1 MARLNNQRR
10 SWFSVTMCHPKKIN
24 PTLRFLANRSHTF
37 HHLWFDLL
45 EGQSP
50 CMFYSYPLVNIQK
63 TMEITM
69 LNGKIHYFD
78 WVMFNS
84 YVTNYQ
90 RVIFKKIGWLNLPYS
105 IIYIYIIILNMIFH
119 WINISI
125 RYQLTYIGTWKF
137 SRFSSHRIG
146 LWEKLQES
154 PIFGGKNHGF
164 L

>member
-105 IIYIYIIILNMIFH
+105 IIYIYDYIKYDFSLNQYIYP
-119 WINISI
+119 ISVNLYWHMKI
-125 RYQLTYIGTWKF
+125 QQIQQ
-137 SRFSSHRIG
+137 S
-146 LWEKLQES
+146 
-154 PIFGGKNHGF
+154 
-164 L
+164 

>member
-1 MARLNNQRR
+1 MASLNNQRR
-10 SWFSVTMCHPKKIN
+10 SWFSVTMCHPKKKT
-24 PTLRFLANRSHTF
+24 TLRFLADRSHTF

-84 YVTNYQ
+84 YVTNYH
-90 RVIFKKIGWLNLPYS
+90 RVIFKKIG
-105 IIYIYIIILNMIFH
+105 
-119 WINISI
+119 
-125 RYQLTYIGTWKF
+125 
-137 SRFSSHRIG
+137 
-146 LWEKLQES
+146 
-154 PIFGGKNHGF
+154 
-164 L
+164 